1 MLIKEYR
8 IPLPLTVQEYKIA
21 QLYMIAKKSREES
34 KGAGSGVEIIVNE
47 PYSNGPGGNG
57 QYTHK
62 IYHVGSHLPGW
73 FKSLLPKSALM
84 VKEEAWNAYP
94 YTKTRYTCP
103 FVEKF
108 SIEIETYYFP
118 DNGYQD
124 NVFKLSGSDLRN
136 RVVDVIDIVKDQ
148 LTGADYVK
156 EEDPTLYV
164 SEKTGRGPLSE
175 NWLEEYWADV
185 KGKAQPTQ
193 SGKSL
198 MCAYKLCRVE
208 FRYWGMQTK
217 LEKFIQDI
225 ALRKTMVRAHRQAWA
240 WQDEWNG
247 LTIEDIR
254 EIERQTQ
261 LALQA
266 TMGQGEGANEAE
278 DGDEREEQD
287 SERVNATITPQ
298 DSAQVAKTLAATLG
312 SIEKNED
319 SQSPASARKPSDI
332 PVISTAVSSEAENS
346 PEDSPTEIL
355 PIRKPE
361 KTSKAEK
368 DKGWKKSSTSLHSP
382 SSAKSFDAQLVNWRM
397 ESIVRESESGS
408 DDEFFDCQALK
419 GFIIPTI
426 KENFELDDNSSLAK
440 WSSLD
445 LLAEEDDATSPTV
458 PDYSTQ
464 VTQKWWGN
472 KRIDYA
478 LYCPEG
484 LANFPTNALP
494 HLFHASYW
502 ESSDVIAFIVR
513 RLGRF
518 DMQLLGNEDK
528 DLTDFRPGQP
538 REKWNKKRTSVKLK
552 NISANHRAN
561 DVIVRDTAPQVL
573 SARFIY
579 GPIGLIALTG
589 EKVDIHI
596 MKDPRAGEWS
606 YYATEVTDKNGRI
619 TYQIPDDKT
628 LGYGLYPAKTFAS
641 IIIDA
646 NVDLTAKKSDITT
659 FKGAFESVIRQHY
672 PTMIGH
678 IAIKFV
684 SCPSICTEGLGILS
698 SLSPYSFDVSPSCMD
713 APQITHDTI
722 PIGAIPMFATSTP
735 DYQESVTRVVNGAN
749 QVYQEFVRSDEGRG
763 FHGQVC
769 VIGDSVG
776 SILAYDA
783 LCRSAQYQSRHDSE
797 NSILD
802 HDNHENNATDDGKH
816 LSAPSPRRRSSSTSD
831 HSHQCKLEF
840 DVSDLFMFGS
850 PLSLVLAYRKVSS
863 TAERTS
869 AIIRRPCVNQVY
881 NLFHPTDPVAA
892 RLEPLISARFSCL
905 PPVNVAR
912 YQKYPL
918 GNGQPY
924 HLLET
929 LQSNPQLFADGLSVP
944 NVTMSHL
951 RRLSDLSIHSTMSG
965 IDTVPLQAMTSLT
978 QKWWGN
984 KRIDYALY
992 CPEGLANFPTNAL
1005 PHLFHASYW
1014 ESSDV
1019 IAFIVRR
1026 LGRFDMQLLG
1036 NEDKDLT
1043 DFRPGQ
1049 PREKWNKK
1057 RTSVKL
1063 KNISANHR
1071 ANDVIVRDT
1080 APQVLSARFIYG
1092 PIGLIALTGEKVDI
1106 HIMKDPRAGE
1116 WSYYAT
1122 EVTDKNGRIT
1132 YQIPDDKTLGY
1143 GLYPVKMVVRGDHT
1157 SVDFIL
1163 AVIPP
1168 KTECVV
1174 FSIDGSFTAS
1184 VSVTGRDPKVRAGA
1198 VDIVRHWQELGYLI
1212 IYITGRPD
1220 MQQHKV
1226 VSWLAQHNFPHGLVS
1241 FADGLSTDPL
1251 AHKAAYLQKL
1261 VQEHGVVIHHA
1272 YGSNKDI
1279 SVYTSI
1285 NLQPHQ
1291 IFIVGKVPRKNHALA
1306 TVLHDGY
1313 AAHLSALQAHGG
1325 SRPAQGNARMVIPRG
1340 QFGLPG
1346 QNASL
1351 RRRRSMTKRA
1361 VPQPLEEKSPL
1372 ERSTSVGPP
1381 TTPSSPHQESPPGRS
1396 VVPDKL

>member
-8 IPLPLTVQEYKIA
+8 IPLPLTVDEYRIA

-47 PYSNGPGGNG
+47 PYTDGPGPEGKG

-62 IYHVGSHLPGW
+62 VYHVGSHLPGW

-108 SIEIETYYFP
+108 SVEIETYYFP
-118 DNGYQD
+118 DNGYQE

-148 LTGADYVK
+148 LYGADYVK
-156 EEDPTLYV
+156 EEDPTLYI
-164 SEKTGRGPLSE
+164 SEKTIRGPLNE
-175 NWLEEYWADV
+175 NWLEDYWTEV
-185 KGKAQPTQ
+185 KGKSQPTP

-240 WQDEWNG
+240 WQDEWVG
-247 LTIEDIR
+247 LTMEDIR

-266 TMGQGEGANEAE
+266 KMGLGESSEELADGEEA
-278 DGDEREEQD
+278 D
-287 SERVNATITPQ
+287 SDKVNATITPQ
-298 DSAQVAKTLAATLG
+298 DSEHVAKTLAATLG

-319 SQSPASARKPSDI
+319 MQSPASMRKPADI
-332 PVISTAVSSEAENS
+332 PIISTAVSSGENS
-346 PEDSPTEIL
+346 PEDSPIEII
-355 PIRKPE
+355 PPPRKMERP
-361 KTSKAEK
+361 ARVEK
-368 DKGWKKSSTSLHSP
+368 DKLGKKGGTSLHSP
-382 SSAKSFDAQLVNWRM
+382 NSAKNFDVQIANWRM

-408 DDEFFDCQALK
+408 EDEFFDCQAAT

-426 KENFELDDNSSLAK
+426 VE
-440 WSSLD
+440 
-445 LLAEEDDATSPTV
+445 AEEEEVTSPTAPEPKLDDTIFSHAYLQRV
-458 PDYSTQ
+458 ASERS
-464 VTQKWWGN
+464 G
-472 KRIDYA
+472 KR
-478 LYCPEG
+478 
-484 LANFPTNALP
+484 LA
-494 HLFHASYW
+494 
-502 ESSDVIAFIVR
+502 I
-513 RLGRF
+513 
-518 DMQLLGNEDK
+518 
-528 DLTDFRPGQP
+528 
-538 REKWNKKRTSVKLK
+538 RTS
-552 NISANHRAN
+552 
-561 DVIVRDTAPQVL
+561 
-573 SARFIY
+573 
-579 GPIGLIALTG
+579 
-589 EKVDIHI
+589 
-596 MKDPRAGEWS
+596 
-606 YYATEVTDKNGRI
+606 
-619 TYQIPDDKT
+619 
-628 LGYGLYPAKTFAS
+628 AS
-641 IIIDA
+641 IDVSCPASPQHSPTHQPCSTTVLLVVLHAGSVLDA

-659 FKGAFESVIRQHY
+659 FKGAFESVMRQHY
-672 PTMIGH
+672 PTMVGH
-678 IAIKFV
+678 ISIKFV

-722 PIGAIPMFATSTP
+722 PIGAIPLLASSTP
-735 DYQESVTRVVNGAN
+735 DYDEAVTKVVSGAN
-749 QVYQEFVRSDEGRG
+749 QVYQEFAKSDEGRG
-763 FHGQVC
+763 FNGQVC
-769 VIGDSVG
+769 FIGDSVG

-802 HDNHENNATDDGKH
+802 TDNHDNILEDSRH

-831 HSHQCKLEF
+831 NSHHVKLDFEVSEF
-840 DVSDLFMFGS
+840 FMFGS
-850 PLSLVLAYRKVSS
+850 PLSLVLAYRKISS
-863 TAERTS
+863 TADKIS
-869 AIIRRPCVNQVY
+869 NINRPCVNQVY

-892 RLEPLISARFSCL
+892 RLEPLISARFSLL

-912 YQKYPL
+912 YQNYPL

-929 LQSNPQLFADGLSVP
+929 IQTNPQFFTDGLNVS
-944 NVTMSHL
+944 NVTMSQL
-951 RRLSDLSIHSTMSG
+951 RRLSDISIHSTMSG
-965 IDTVPLQAMTSLT
+965 IDTIPLQAVSSLT

-1019 IAFIVRR
+1019 IAFIIRQ
-1026 LGRFDMQLLG
+1026 LGRFDLQMLG
-1036 NEDKDLT
+1036 HEEKELT
-1043 DFRPGQ
+1043 GFRPGQ

-1057 RTSVKL
+1057 RTSVKV
-1063 KNISANHR
+1063 KNVAANHR
-1071 ANDVIVRDT
+1071 ANDVIVRDGT
-1080 APQVLSARFIYG
+1080 PQVLVARFMYG
-1092 PIGLIALTGEKVDI
+1092 PIGVIALSGENVDI
-1106 HIMKDPRAGE
+1106 HIMKDVRGGE
-1116 WSYYAT
+1116 WVYYAT
-1122 EVTDKNGRIT
+1122 ETTDKSGKIT
-1132 YQIPDDKTLGY
+1132 YQIPEDKTLGY
-1143 GLYPVKMVVRGDHT
+1143 GLYPVKMIVRGDHT
-1157 SVDFIL
+1157 SVDFYM

-1198 VDIVRHWQELGYLI
+1198 VDVVRHWQELGYLI

-1226 VSWLAQHNFPHGLVS
+1226 VSWLSQHNFPHGLVS
-1241 FADGLSTDPL
+1241 FADGISTDPL

-1261 VQEHGVVIHHA
+1261 VQEHGIIIHHA

-1279 SVYTSI
+1279 NVYTSL
-1285 NLQPHQ
+1285 NLQPNQ
-1291 IFIVGKVPRKNHALA
+1291 IFVVGKVPRKNHALA
-1306 TVLHDGY
+1306 TVLQEGY
-1313 AAHLSALQAHGG
+1313 AAHLNALQAHGG

-1340 QFGLPG
+1340 HFGLPG

-1351 RRRRSMTKRA
+1351 RRRRSTKRA
-1361 VPQPLEEKSPL
+1361 ISQPASEGHVSADGSGVTL
-1372 ERSTSVGPP
+1372 ERSTSVGPAP
-1381 TTPSSPHQESPPGRS
+1381 ARHQPQSPGTPPGKS
-1396 VVPDKL
+1396 SAPEKL